1 MNNDF
6 PPPQLPPPSGQAQFV
21 PVVSAPHVAWPKRK
35 WLKLPMWAW
44 IAVGVLVIG
53 AIGSAAGT
61 KKDNAQPA
69 AASATDAAT
78 TLMPT
83 TLPPTTLPATT
94 VPATTVPPT
103 TVPPTT
109 STSPTTLPPVTEA
122 PITVPPP
129 TTVVCV
135 NGDLD
140 ATGTQVCY
148 GGVFVPKPKL
158 TASQENAIRSAESY
172 LKYMAFSR
180 LGLIDQL
187 SSEYGDQYPIDDAT
201 FAVDSLNEDWNA
213 QAVKSA
219 QSYIDTMAFSCQGL
233 IQQLSS
239 QYGAQFTIELATYG
253 ATQVGLCG

>member
-83 TLPPTTLPATT
+83 TLPPTT
-94 VPATTVPPT
+94 PPT
-103 TVPPTT
+103 T
-109 STSPTTLPPVTEA
+109 EA
-122 PITVPPP
+122 PTTVPPP
-129 TTVVCV
+129 TTAVCV
-135 NGDLD
+135 NGELD

-239 QYGAQFTIELATYG
+239 QYGAQFTIEQATYG